1 VEIKEKGR
9 LTVNGGNA
17 QQPASELYD
26 LGGGAGG
33 VIQIISPEG
42 TLAARTLSL
51 KHGDKSGNC
60 YGGTVED
67 GYFHWPG
74 NTMYTNPY
82 MLPRHTPTTVEQLC
96 HSLTFNTT
104 AHYCALS
111 NSLRSVLRWTRSLNR
126 HVSVFSTLLKVYIAQ
141 LLSAFLIPAFISR
154 LFSSFFFI
162 YSSNKKVLQKKQ
174 QTVSTQNAAYKP

>member
-1 VEIKEKGR
+1 MEIKEKGR

-17 QQPASELYD
+17 QQPALPGAVEYD

-42 TLAARTLSL
+42 SLAAGTLSL
-51 KHGDKSGNC
+51 KRGDHSGNC
-60 YGGTVED
+60 HDGTVED

-82 MLPRHTPTTVEQLC
+82 MLPRHKPSTVEQLC
-96 HSLTFNTT
+96 HSLTFNTQR
-104 AHYCALS
+104 HNYCALS

-126 HVSVFSTLLKVYIAQ
+126 HVSVFSTLLKVYIPQ

-154 LFSSFFFI
+154 LFSSFF
-162 YSSNKKVLQKKQ
+162 Y
-174 QTVSTQNAAYKP
+174 